1 MTQDISFT
9 SEGLF
14 GSVGIGDLLPARQMI
29 IGEFSP
35 AYNAFK
41 EAMLSDFAPA
51 TRYEFIQALQLVDL
65 NWAIL
70 QTKASADVE
79 LSSATEISIRHL
91 LRQLLNTRAENEYD
105 DLLQRFIDNG
115 GDEDAFE
122 DPVDWG
128 EIDTRVDRILQSLK
142 SENYSERITATSE
155 ALDIGISPQLVLSGQ
170 LLNNDRYVAHVEKL
184 PELEKRVRSEKKAF
198 QAWCDFNRRE

>member
-70 QTKASADVE
+70 QTKSV
-79 LSSATEISIRHL
+79 
-91 LRQLLNTRAENEYD
+91 
-105 DLLQRFIDNG
+105 G
-115 GDEDAFE
+115 
-122 DPVDWG
+122 
-128 EIDTRVDRILQSLK
+128 
-142 SENYSERITATSE
+142 
-155 ALDIGISPQLVLSGQ
+155 
-170 LLNNDRYVAHVEKL
+170 
-184 PELEKRVRSEKKAF
+184 
-198 QAWCDFNRRE
+198 